1 MLSNRRIDWRKGE
14 QMTEQLC
21 SNCNG
26 SGEGMY
32 DGTICH
38 VCKGHGTILVDD
50 DGQESDDESL

>member
-1 MLSNRRIDWRKGE
+1 MI
-14 QMTEQLC
+14 EQLC

-32 DGTICH
+32 DGTTCH

-50 DGQESDDESL
+50 DEQESDDESL